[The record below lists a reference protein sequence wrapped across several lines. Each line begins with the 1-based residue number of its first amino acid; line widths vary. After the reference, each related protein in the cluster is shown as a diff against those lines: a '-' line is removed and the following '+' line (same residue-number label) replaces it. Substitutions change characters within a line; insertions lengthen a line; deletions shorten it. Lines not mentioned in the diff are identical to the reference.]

1 MKKKDIQA
9 LFEKTAE
16 ELKKIISEQEVEIL
30 KLKRDLLNKKLKNTS
45 LLKTKSDDLARLK
58 TVLTLR
64 S

>member
-16 ELKKIISEQEVEIL
+16 ELRKMIIEQEVEIL

-58 TVLTLR
+58 TVLTLK